1 MKTNA
6 SARYLLRIRL
16 IIVCAA
22 LAAIIGLEYSVSQ
35 SLAAR
40 IGQTTSRQTDG
51 PQALS
56 VGIADMMAAAR

>member
-6 SARYLLRIRL
+6 SARYLVRIRV
-16 IIVCAA
+16 IAVCAA
-22 LAAIIGLEYSVSQ
+22 LAALLGLEFSVSE

-51 PQALS
+51 PQAPS